1 MAAVVRAAGL
11 SKTFGALTA
20 VDGLDLTIG
29 RGERYGLLGPNGAGK
44 TTTLRLLLGLQRP
57 TGGSASVLG
66 RPPGHPAGL
75 ARIGALVEE
84 PGFYPYLS
92 GRDNLDVLARLAGV
106 DGARVDAALDTVG
119 LVDRAG
125 DRVKGYSY
133 GMRQRLGVAAA
144 LLKDPDLVILD
155 EPTNGLDPVQRD
167 AMIELV
173 RRIGTEFGIDVVLS
187 SHLLEEVERVCDSV
201 VILSGGRVVTS
212 GGLDALRAGDA
223 GLVVDLDGDAEAVA
237 GRLRAAGL
245 TVTVD
250 GHRLVVEGAEDVA
263 ADAVRDAA
271 VAEGAGL
278 RRVKRRMTTLED
290 VFLDA
295 QDRAVE
301 APVP

>member
-155 EPTNGLDPVQRD
+155 EPTNGLDPASSQAMRALIQRLGEQGRTV
-167 AMIELV
+167 I
-173 RRIGTEFGIDVVLS
+173 LS
-187 SHLLEEVERVCDSV
+187 SHQLAEVEELCERVGVLQHGRLVADAPVSE
-201 VILSGGRVVTS
+201 LRGGWQLFVRAEPIDAARSAV
-212 GGLDALRAGDA
+212 GGLPGVAWARVQDGW
-223 GLVVDLDGDAEAVA
+223 LVLGCDP
-237 GRLRAAGL
+237 
-245 TVTVD
+245 
-250 GHRLVVEGAEDVA
+250 
-263 ADAVRDAA
+263 DAA
-271 VAEGAGL
+271 PGVNAALVTAGIRVAEL
-278 RRVKRRMTTLED
+278 RPTQRSLED
-290 VFLDA
+290 VFFELTE
-295 QDRAVE
+295 RRS
-301 APVP
+301 